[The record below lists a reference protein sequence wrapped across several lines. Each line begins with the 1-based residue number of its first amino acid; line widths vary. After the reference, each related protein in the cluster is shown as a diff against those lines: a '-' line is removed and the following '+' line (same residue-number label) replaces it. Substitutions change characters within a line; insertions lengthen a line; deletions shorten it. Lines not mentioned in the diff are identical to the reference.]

1 MTAYVSG
8 LRRKNTFITV
18 QDRTYDRGIGLGS
31 SHQEKHLCIRAATG
45 FTDLLLGRITVFVRA
60 IAGKLLHIGFQKL
73 LEDRRMRSLAIII
86 YKK

>member
-8 LRRKNTFITV
+8 LRRKNTFI
-18 QDRTYDRGIGLGS
+18 GLSS
-31 SHQEKHLCIRAATG
+31 SHQEKHICIRAAAG
-45 FTDLLLGRITVFVRA
+45 FTDLLLCRITVFVCA

-73 LEDRRMRSLAIII
+73 LEDRRMRSLAVIV